1 MKWWSFS
8 RLAVV
13 AGNGRDV
20 GSGGG
25 VSRRG
30 QSQSDVRLTLLS
42 LSAWFSWI
50 DESVSVDRSISPTD
64 GNVVDIMPN
73 SIQAS
78 LLRKN
83 LSVLS
88 VTYVT
93 CRVSTLFPSLS
104 LPEILRT
111 TAPRILIPLLL
122 AACIFSVTGISV
134 SVLIPRG
141 EIVFRPARQLWQPV
155 SAMHWTMADLGLM
168 LTLNPRS
175 L

>member
-1 MKWWSFS
+1 MNV
-8 RLAVV
+8 LEPYV
-13 AGNGRDV
+13 
-20 GSGGG
+20 
-25 VSRRG
+25 
-30 QSQSDVRLTLLS
+30 SDVRLLS

-50 DESVSVDRSISPTD
+50 DESVSVDHSISPTD

-73 SIQAS
+73 SMQAS

-93 CRVSTLFPSLS
+93 CCVSTLLPSLS

-122 AACIFSVTGISV
+122 AACIFSEAKNKYGSCQEKNI
-134 SVLIPRG
+134 VLWNYFHFTHDMQDAVP
-141 EIVFRPARQLWQPV
+141 
-155 SAMHWTMADLGLM
+155 S
-168 LTLNPRS
+168 
-175 L
+175 